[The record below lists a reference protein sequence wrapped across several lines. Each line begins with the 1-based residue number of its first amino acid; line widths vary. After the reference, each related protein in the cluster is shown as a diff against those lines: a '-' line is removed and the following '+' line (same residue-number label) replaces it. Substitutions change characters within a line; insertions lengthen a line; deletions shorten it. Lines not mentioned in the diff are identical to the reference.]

1 MRYTALRLTRRSFL
15 WAGGL
20 SLALSAAGANGQEVN
35 PKPLPSALPQ
45 PGKAEL
51 PAPQMP
57 PAANHQE
64 AVQRYT
70 LGEALAV
77 AHQNHPQLAA
87 LKASMNAAVLKQ
99 KGLNEVSRIGGF
111 LLSDIEDRKAQSDLG
126 IRAAMA
132 EFEQAQ
138 HEVTYAVVRNYYTVV
153 YAREQQKVARDF
165 VEQLEDNLAR
175 VRKILYDKE
184 AKGIK
189 GITKDTE
196 DKLKIILEAARG
208 RLIQAETG
216 ADRARAALREAM
228 GLEPGPKVDAADEV
242 LPEIKA
248 SISREVV
255 IAHAATRRGEVTLAQ
270 IGFEVTELEVKAQQ
284 SKRLSVMVGTYANG
298 ADIHARPVPYA
309 QREPDYKPGAIG
321 PEMPPRLIGK
331 RSTRAAT
338 AEQYAER
345 VAAAVRQARSLV
357 GLEADAAYSRFDEAT
372 RKIAGFKEASA
383 AGKQLIERQRE
394 ATGGSLTKEEVL
406 TNEVS
411 AVQAMAAY
419 NEALYDQIMALAN
432 LERITAGGVT
442 VKFPGRQCR

>member
-1 MRYTALRLTRRSFL
+1 MRYTALRLTRRPFL
-15 WAGGL
+15 LAGGL
-20 SLALSAAGANGQEVN
+20 SLALSAAGANGQEVM
-35 PKPLPSALPQ
+35 PKALPSALPQ
-45 PGKAEL
+45 PRIADV

-57 PAANHQE
+57 PAATDHE
-64 AVQRYT
+64 AATRYT
-70 LGEALAV
+70 LGEALAI

-99 KGLNEVSRIGGF
+99 RGLNEVSRIGGF

-153 YAREQQKVARDF
+153 YAREQQKVAKDF

-228 GLEPGPKVDAADEV
+228 GVEPGCKVDAADEV

-248 SISREVV
+248 AINREVV
-255 IAHAATRRGEVTLAQ
+255 IAHAVTRRGEVTLAQ
-270 IGFEVTELEVKAQQ
+270 IGLEVTQLEVKAQE
-284 SKRLSVMVGTYANG
+284 SKRMSVMVGTYANG

-321 PEMPPRLIGK
+321 PEMPARLIGK

-372 RKIAGFKEASA
+372 RKIVGSKEASA

-406 TNEVS
+406 TNELS

-442 VKFPGRQCR
+442 VKFPGR